1 MTKTSTKDNS
11 ATSSEAQLSSEA
23 ALQNEINEQT
33 FWLLKEGVAAKLGAR
48 AEGNIHYQVLADADR
63 QHLYVAITANE
74 SGGYFSRERVQI
86 DQIEGCLKATKPDK
100 PFPSKTFKDAFT
112 GKSSNNPGFLTAILR
127 SEGLLG
133 AAPEA
138 ETQHVIIS
146 SVEAWKSKLLT
157 EPGILIAL
165 PANGNNK
172 TTPDAGPVPDTAKT
186 LSLPRKKAE

>member
-1 MTKTSTKDNS
+1 MTKASNKDTSVT
-11 ATSSEAQLSSEA
+11 TSEAQSATKA
-23 ALQNEINEQT
+23 ALADEINEQS
-33 FWLLKEGVAAKLGAR
+33 FWLLKESVAAKLGAR

-63 QHLYVAITANE
+63 LHLYVAITANE
-74 SGGYFSRERVQI
+74 SGGYFSRERVAVG
-86 DQIEGCLKATKPDK
+86 QIEECLKATKPDK
-100 PFPSKTFKDAFT
+100 PFPSKTFKDAFV
-112 GKSSNNPGFLTAILR
+112 GKSSNNAGFLTAILR

-138 ETQHVIIS
+138 ETQHVIVS